1 MTETSPQG
9 TVAYDVVDR
18 TRAAI
23 AAELR
28 RLKSGA
34 LLDGWRGSPALDV
47 DAVTDIVVALDALIY
62 GAA

>member
-1 MTETSPQG
+1 MTSWTAP
-9 TVAYDVVDR
+9 
-18 TRAAI
+18 RAAI